1 MHTYTRGCT
10 WTCASEGLKSGWKR
24 RVRLERDTRPTAHVL
39 WAKISIRPA
48 LRTLQNRFWEKVR
61 LFCNPDLDFLIE
73 IHPEDGFL
81 GGEIRFR
88 ISRSIGK
95 SGFRFWKSKSGF
107 PNQTHPKRSI
117 DKIQW
122 FVWNFIPSSFHWNGT
137 VECRKVYELL
147 TVAYLPSLAWG
158 RGSNTLR
165 EWGTVKPDAH
175 PLVAYV

>member
-1 MHTYTRGCT
+1 MKFYPQLVHENSLANPFSDFPIERQR
-10 WTCASEGLKSGWKR
+10 EGNQK
-24 RVRLERDTRPTAHVL
+24 
-39 WAKISIRPA
+39 
-48 LRTLQNRFWEKVR
+48 
-61 LFCNPDLDFLIE
+61 NPDLNFLIE

-158 RGSNTLR
+158 GGSNTLR

-175 PLVAYV
+175 PLVACV